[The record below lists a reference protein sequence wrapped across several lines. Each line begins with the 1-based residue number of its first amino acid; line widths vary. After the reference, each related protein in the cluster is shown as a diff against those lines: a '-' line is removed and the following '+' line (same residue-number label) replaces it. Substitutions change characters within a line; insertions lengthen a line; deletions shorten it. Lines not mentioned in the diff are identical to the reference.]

1 MLSRPVIAATTA
13 CVTPLQRHGRLAG
26 AVAVRSAS
34 ASIDSS
40 SYNVKDL
47 LLQISELKQ
56 DKVSAEKDKEDLR
69 QARALAEQAMLLV
82 EKAKDELKEANEK
95 TITLLEEDKEKLQ
108 RDLFEAKIKAM
119 ALTDMR
125 FLLEV
130 SCKSVFKGVTATA
143 ATQSLAKE
151 VLNPQNLTATKLQL
165 YDDAK
170 GWLKLLMGKNTSDT
184 LYKDE
189 EQRVCKQFPGLYSI
203 LSADFHQR
211 RPGVSTDDPGMY
223 IGGKPFSVRA
233 AVAILVLEAQKR
245 EVFDIEPIYFC
256 DDQFIPKFQLSR
268 GVITKLAPISS

>member
-69 QARALAEQAMLLV
+69 QARALL
-82 EKAKDELKEANEK
+82 EKANEK

-130 SCKSVFKGVTATA
+130 ACKSVFKGVTATA

-151 VLNPQNLTATKLQL
+151 VVNPQNLTATKLQL
-165 YDDAK
+165 YDDAQD
-170 GWLKLLMGKNTSDT
+170 WLKFLLGKNTSDT
-184 LYKDE
+184 LEKSE
-189 EQRVCKQFPGLYSI
+189 EQQVCRQLPGLYSL

-211 RPGVSTDDPGMY
+211 RAGVSTDDPGMY